1 MLEIT
6 DVAATAIA
14 RECAKRKLPAT
25 AGIRIYPRRT
35 KNDACVEALV
45 VEYVAS
51 PEDDDVVIRDGVAS
65 VYLACGVDEIVGSRV
80 LDVQRVASP
89 PQLLLRAPRPD
100 EMPAVPAG

>member
-25 AGIRIYPRRT
+25 AGVRIYPRRT

-51 PEDDDVVIRDGVAS
+51 PEDDDVVIHRGDAGVF
-65 VYLACGVDEIVGSRV
+65 LACGVDEIIGARV

-89 PQLLLRAPRPD
+89 PQLLLRALRAD
-100 EMPAVPAG
+100 EMPTLRTG